1 MFFDTLCRFCCKPR
15 CRRLLGV
22 NGKIVFFC
30 SGRGPR
36 QNDSMK
42 LRKFRARPFRLNR
55 FWRTSTTHYPA
66 HQNVT
71 FDQLWAGHHHPVL
84 CSSTRGQGDSH
95 PWGWGLLQKNICW
108 IGNFR
113 RSHQVGRRLTSS
125 WHQKKQHEQQK
136 FVEFRHKKVA
146 CRVYR
151 FLTEWNLREVAA
163 YWKEV
168 RGIGKRFVECWAFGN
183 WGNNQN
189 MQVRWCDDMVIVP
202 KWREFIIYSCRLTF
216 QFSMVSS
223 FPNFGSPFFATRFFF
238 GNS

>member
-1 MFFDTLCRFCCKPR
+1 MTGYQFILVQCFSILFADFVASP
-15 CRRLLGV
+15 GV
-22 NGKIVFFC
+22 EDYSGSMERSSFC

-125 WHQKKQHEQQK
+125 WHQKKTTWTAKICGIQTQK
-136 FVEFRHKKVA
+136 GG
-146 CRVYR
+146 
-151 FLTEWNLREVAA
+151 L
-163 YWKEV
+163 
-168 RGIGKRFVECWAFGN
+168 
-183 WGNNQN
+183 
-189 MQVRWCDDMVIVP
+189 
-202 KWREFIIYSCRLTF
+202 
-216 QFSMVSS
+216 
-223 FPNFGSPFFATRFFF
+223 
-238 GNS
+238 